1 MLTLVR
7 NARLFTPAD
16 AGVTDLLI
24 AGRRIAHVGAGIDDL
39 PSWAVSETVDLQGRT
54 VVPALVDG
62 HVHVTGGGGEAGF
75 GSRIAPLPAARYR
88 AAGIGTA
95 VGVLGTDD
103 TTRTTGSL
111 VAWTRE
117 LAAQGLG
124 AYCMTGGYHVPPT
137 TLTGSVRGDIAFVDV
152 IVGVGEIAISDHRS
166 SHPDTA
172 ELVRLASDAHVGGL
186 MTGKAGILHLHVGD
200 GPGGLEPVRKAL
212 EASDLPA
219 RTFQPTHV
227 NRNRSLFDEA
237 LELAESGVPIDLTA
251 FPVEEDEDAWP
262 AEVALVRYLESP
274 APGGAVTVSSDG
286 GGCLPVFGPTG
297 AVESFA
303 TATPGSLLETLR
315 AAVLRGLPLEAALP
329 AFCSNPA
336 RVLRLADRGG
346 LHPGAIADLLI
357 LDDDLHL
364 VGAAFSGSWHDH
376 RGEAIAVE
384 TLQELLK

>member
-7 NARLFTPAD
+7 NARLYAPAD
-16 AGVTDLLI
+16 TGITDLLI
-24 AGRRIAHVGAGIDDL
+24 AGRRIAHVASAIDDL
-39 PSWAVSETVDLQGRT
+39 PAWSVSQTIDLQGRA
-54 VVPALVDG
+54 VIPALIDG
-62 HVHVTGGGGEAGF
+62 HVHMTGGGGEAGF

-117 LAAQGLG
+117 LAGQGLG

-137 TLTGSVRGDIAFVDV
+137 TLTGSVRGDIAFIDV

-166 SHPDTA
+166 SHPSTR
-172 ELVRLASDAHVGGL
+172 ELIRLASDAHVGGL

-200 GPGGLEPVRKAL
+200 GSEGLEPVRRAL
-212 EASDLPA
+212 AASEIPA

-227 NRNRSLFDEA
+227 NRRRRLFDEA

-251 FPVEEDEDAWP
+251 FPVEDDEDAWP
-262 AEVALVRYLESP
+262 ADVALAKYLDSP
-274 APGGAVTVSSDG
+274 APDASVTVSSDG

-297 AVESFA
+297 AVETFT
-303 TATPGSLLETLR
+303 TATPDSLLQTLR
-315 AAVLRGLPLEAALP
+315 DAVRGGLPLDTALP

-336 RVLRLADRGG
+336 RILRLADRGSLG
-346 LHPGAIADLLI
+346 PGMIADLLV
-357 LDDDLHL
+357 LDEDLSL
-364 VGAAFSGSWHDH
+364 LGAAFAGRWHDAH
-376 RGEAIAVE
+376 GEMLNAE
-384 TLQELLK
+384 SLQELLK